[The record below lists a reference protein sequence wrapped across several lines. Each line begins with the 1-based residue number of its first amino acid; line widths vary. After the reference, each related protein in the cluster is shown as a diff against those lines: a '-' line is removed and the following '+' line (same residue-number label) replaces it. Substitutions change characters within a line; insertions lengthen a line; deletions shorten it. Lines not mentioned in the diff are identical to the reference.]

1 MTPNSHS
8 SDYARTLEWDR
19 ALSTI
24 PHRLQ
29 SPVSAIRI
37 YARLLRKSAPAGDED
52 FFNGVAGIEASAL
65 ELNRVIHTLSQAR
78 AVALDALDVY
88 KEETDVGKV
97 VYDCVDEMRAQL
109 DDRNLEVTVADDI
122 TAEIDRLLV
131 REILEAIIENAGR
144 FSSTKTPIE
153 VVVEQAGD
161 YVEILV
167 VDRGTGIPPDRRED
181 VFEPFV
187 KLDPNRSGLGLGLY
201 VARGASRAQEG
212 DLTVDEPAG
221 GGSRFSLTVPRRQR
235 L

>member
-201 VARGASRAQEG
+201 VARGAARAQGG
-212 DLTVDEPAG
+212 DLTVEGPAA
-221 GGSRFSLTVPRRQR
+221 GGSRFSLTVPLSQR
-235 L
+235 P

>member
-1 MTPNSHS
+1 
-8 SDYARTLEWDR
+8 
-19 ALSTI
+19 
-24 PHRLQ
+24 
-29 SPVSAIRI
+29 
-37 YARLLRKSAPAGDED
+37 LLRKSAPAGDED

-201 VARGASRAQEG
+201 VARGAARAQGG
-212 DLTVDEPAG
+212 DLTVEGPAA
-221 GGSRFSLTVPRRQR
+221 GGSRFSLTVPLSQR
-235 L
+235 P

>member
-1 MTPNSHS
+1 VTSNPHS
-8 SDYARTLEWDR
+8 PDYTRTLEWDR

-52 FFNGVAGIEASAL
+52 FLNGIAGIEASAL

-78 AVALDALDVY
+78 MVALDSLDVY
-88 KEETDVGKV
+88 KEEANVGKIV
-97 VYDCVDEMRAQL
+97 CDFVDEMRAHL
-109 DDRNLEVTVADDI
+109 EDRHLEATVADDI

-131 REILEAIIENAGR
+131 REILEALIDNSVR
-144 FSSTKTPIE
+144 FSTTETPIE
-153 VVVEQAGD
+153 LVVEQAGD

-167 VDRGTGIPPDRRED
+167 VDRGTGIPLDRRED

-201 VARGASRAQEG
+201 VARGAARAQGG
-212 DLTVDEPAG
+212 DLAVEGPEA
-221 GGSRFSLTVPRRQR
+221 GGSRFSLTLPLRQGP
-235 L
+235 